1 MKIPL
6 SARALISDGVQ
17 LIEIWNNG
25 KSETVKSPILPY
37 VYSKEPLAQAT
48 CTLIDGYS
56 LLYETTYTGPLY
68 KAEFRN
74 TRDKYDADL
83 TGAMEA
89 KVRLLDRIYIDKP
102 EWISQWKNTAPLK
115 ILSLDFEMH
124 TNGQFPDASRDA
136 IIAAGL
142 QLNDEEIE
150 IYMSKDPDNDSQLI
164 KLVVDRIRELD
175 PDIIVTYNGNNF
187 DMPYFVERMKYAFI
201 PSSALS
207 RDGSDVFFKY
217 NHDGRIEEVVI
228 GGRIHYDI
236 FMRSVKNGQKIV
248 DQNLYKVSPKHY
260 DMKTIARIYKCPNVI
275 QEPKEIMSNMRSI
288 VNTDRL
294 AEYLTSDIRCTSY
307 LRKIYLPALI
317 GLAEYLQVPLNTV
330 ITMSPSYTGSL
341 IFGRKF
347 HNLKIIGDM
356 TVADANPYLAANKE
370 GALVKTYRWGL
381 YKERVRDVDFTSF
394 YPNLIAQLNLCPTT
408 TRIIETRENL
418 EPFSSRLTDD
428 KHLILSIPDNRASQ
442 QVIISIDMNKRG
454 IAAEFVREMMTDR
467 KAMKLKMKDLDENSP
482 EWTDLDVNQLN
493 LKVII
498 NALTGMF
505 GLQSALF
512 GSLASY
518 IAITGTGRYILQ
530 SLKDHIG
537 DDVISINTDGLYMTD
552 FTPLSELNAWLE
564 SFIKE
569 ISFAEEN
576 FIWLEESFF
585 EAAYF
590 QPDAEKHYL
599 LLRKSESGA
608 LELIIHGGGLKGS
621 ARIKLFSRALEE
633 LGMKMLTSNVTK
645 GDVDALY
652 ERSSWTLED
661 LTFTRNCKPK
671 SEYKN
676 AGDLGMQLITQY
688 EQRFKKELKGTA
700 ALSYVKIKERRGQ
713 GSYKLVTI
721 LDTIDEVTQQLD
733 YEYYEDEIIKVL
745 ERLSLLHL
753 NPRTR
758 KQRSLFDFG

>member
-6 SARALISDGVQ
+6 SARALINDGVQ

-25 KSETVKSPILPY
+25 KSEIVKSPILPY
-37 VYSKEPLAQAT
+37 VYSKTQLPQAN
-48 CTLIDGYS
+48 CSLINGYS
-56 LLYETTYTGPLY
+56 LLYDNLYNGELY
-68 KAEFRN
+68 KCEFRN
-74 TRDKYDADL
+74 TKDKYDADVSS
-83 TGAMEA
+83 AMESR
-89 KVRLLDRIYIDKP
+89 VRLLDRIYIDKP
-102 EWISQWKNTAPLK
+102 EWINQWENTSELK

-124 TNGQFPDASRDA
+124 TNGQFPDSERDA
-136 IIAAGL
+136 IIAAGM
-142 QLNDEEIE
+142 QLNDNDIE
-150 IYMSKDPDNDSQLI
+150 IYMSKDPDDDSELI
-164 KLVVDRIRELD
+164 KLIVERIKELD
-175 PDIIVTYNGNNF
+175 PDVIVTYNGNNF
-187 DMPYFVERMKYAFI
+187 DIPYLVDRMCKCFI
-201 PSSALS
+201 PSAALS
-207 RDGSDVFFKY
+207 RDGSDVIFKY
-217 NHDGRIEEVVI
+217 NNDNRISEVVI

-236 FMRSVKNGQKIV
+236 FMRSVRNGQKIV
-248 DQNLYKVSPKHY
+248 DQNLFKVSPKHY
-260 DMKTIARIYKCPNVI
+260 DMKTVAKIYKCPNVI

-317 GLAEYLQVPLNTV
+317 ALAEYLHVPLNTV

-394 YPNLIAQLNLCPTT
+394 YPNLIVQLNLCPTT
-408 TRIIETRENL
+408 TRIIETRERL
-418 EPFSSRLTDD
+418 EPFSSFMTSD

-454 IAAEFVREMMTDR
+454 IAAEFVREMMADR
-467 KAMKLKMKDLDENSP
+467 KAMKLKMKELDEGSP

-552 FTPLSELNAWLE
+552 FTPLSELNGWLE
-564 SFIKE
+564 SFVKE
-569 ISFAEEN
+569 LSFADEN
-576 FIWLEESFF
+576 HIWLEESFF

-590 QPDAEKHYL
+590 QPNAEKHYL
-599 LLRKSESGA
+599 LLRKSDSGA
-608 LELIIHGGGLKGS
+608 MELIIHGGGLKGS

-633 LGMKMLTSNVTK
+633 LGMKMLTSDVTK
-645 GDVDALY
+645 SDVDALY
-652 ERSSWTLED
+652 DRNSWTLED

-721 LDTIDEVTQQLD
+721 LDTIDDVTQQLD

>member
-1 MKIPL
+1 MKVPL

-25 KSETVKSPILPY
+25 KSEIVKSPILPY
-37 VYSKEPLAQAT
+37 VYIKEPLAQAN
-48 CTLIDGYS
+48 CSLIDGYS
-56 LLYETTYTGPLY
+56 LLYDTAYAGPIY

-74 TRDKYDADL
+74 TKDKYDADI
-83 TGAMEA
+83 TTAMETR
-89 KVRLLDRIYIDKP
+89 VRLLDRIYIDNP
-102 EWISQWKNTAPLK
+102 EWITQWKNTESLR

-142 QLNDEEIE
+142 QLNDDDIE
-150 IYMSKDPDNDSQLI
+150 IYMSKDPDNDYDLI
-164 KLVVDRIRELD
+164 RLVVERIKELD

-187 DMPYFVERMKYAFI
+187 DFPYFIERMKRAFI
-201 PSSALS
+201 PSAVLS

-217 NHDGRIEEVVI
+217 DHEDRIEEVVI

-236 FMRSVKNGQKIV
+236 FMRSVRNGQKIV
-248 DQNLYKVSPKHY
+248 DQNLFKVSPKHY
-260 DMKTIARIYKCPNVI
+260 DMKTVARIYKCPNVI

-317 GLAEYLQVPLNTV
+317 ALAEYLSVPLNTV

-356 TVADANPYLAANKE
+356 TVAEANPYLAANKE
-370 GALVKTYRWGL
+370 GALVQTYRFGL
-381 YKERVRDVDFTSF
+381 FKEPVRDVDFTSF
-394 YPNLIAQLNLCPTT
+394 YPNLIVQLNLCPTT
-408 TRIIETRENL
+408 TRIIETRERL
-418 EPFSSRLTDD
+418 EPFSSFMTSDN
-428 KHLILSIPDNRASQ
+428 HLILSIPDNRASQ

-454 IAAEFVREMMTDR
+454 IAAEFVREMMADR
-467 KAMKLKMKDLDENSP
+467 KAMKRRMKELPEDSP

-530 SLKDHIG
+530 AVKDHIG
-537 DDVISINTDGLYMTD
+537 DGVIAINTDGLYMTD

-564 SFIKE
+564 LFVKE
-569 ISFAEEN
+569 LSFADEN
-576 FIWLEESFF
+576 HIWLEESVF

-590 QPDAEKHYL
+590 QPGVEKHYL
-599 LLRKSESGA
+599 LLRKSDAGT

-633 LGMKMLTSNVTK
+633 LGMKMLTSEVTK
-645 GDVDALY
+645 SDVDALY
-652 ERSSWTLED
+652 DRNSWTLED

-671 SEYKN
+671 NEYKN
-676 AGDLGMQLITQY
+676 AGDLGLQLINQY

-700 ALSYVKIKERRGQ
+700 ALSYVKIRERRGQ
-713 GSYKLVTI
+713 SSYKLITI
-721 LDTIDEVTQQLD
+721 LDTIDEIASQLD
-733 YEYYEDEIIKVL
+733 YEYYEDEVIKVL

>member
-1 MKIPL
+1 
-6 SARALISDGVQ
+6 
-17 LIEIWNNG
+17 
-25 KSETVKSPILPY
+25 
-37 VYSKEPLAQAT
+37 
-48 CTLIDGYS
+48 
-56 LLYETTYTGPLY
+56 
-68 KAEFRN
+68 
-74 TRDKYDADL
+74 
-83 TGAMEA
+83 
-89 KVRLLDRIYIDKP
+89 
-102 EWISQWKNTAPLK
+102 
-115 ILSLDFEMH
+115 
-124 TNGQFPDASRDA
+124 
-136 IIAAGL
+136 
-142 QLNDEEIE
+142 
-150 IYMSKDPDNDSQLI
+150 
-164 KLVVDRIRELD
+164 
-175 PDIIVTYNGNNF
+175 
-187 DMPYFVERMKYAFI
+187 
-201 PSSALS
+201 
-207 RDGSDVFFKY
+207 
-217 NHDGRIEEVVI
+217 
-228 GGRIHYDI
+228 
-236 FMRSVKNGQKIV
+236 
-248 DQNLYKVSPKHY
+248 
-260 DMKTIARIYKCPNVI
+260 
-275 QEPKEIMSNMRSI
+275 
-288 VNTDRL
+288 
-294 AEYLTSDIRCTSY
+294 
-307 LRKIYLPALI
+307 
-317 GLAEYLQVPLNTV
+317 
-330 ITMSPSYTGSL
+330 
-341 IFGRKF
+341 
-347 HNLKIIGDM
+347 M

-394 YPNLIAQLNLCPTT
+394 YPNLIVQLNLCPTT
-408 TRIIETRENL
+408 TRIIETRETI
-418 EPFSSRLTDD
+418 EPFSSRLSDD
-428 KHLILSIPDNRASQ
+428 NHLILSIPDNRAAQ

-467 KAMKLKMKDLDENSP
+467 KAMKLKMKELDENSP